1 MYKRRRDEVK
11 CLARIIHHQDT
22 KAQRRAIAKVKNAI
36 ASVVVRDNMSKLR
49 NANVFRKVRSL
60 LDLVSLCLG
69 GDE

>member
-1 MYKRRRDEVK
+1 M
-11 CLARIIHHQDT
+11 LPASWLIHHQET

-49 NANVFRKVRSL
+49 NANIFRKVRSV